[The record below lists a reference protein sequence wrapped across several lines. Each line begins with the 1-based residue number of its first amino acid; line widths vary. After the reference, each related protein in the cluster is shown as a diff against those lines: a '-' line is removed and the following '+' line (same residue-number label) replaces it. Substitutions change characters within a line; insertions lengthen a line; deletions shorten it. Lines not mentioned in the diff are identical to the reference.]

1 MASIE
6 LHCML
11 SVIFRKSESHVV
23 DPQNKFHMEKAA
35 SIAADFAT
43 DFSAEFAPREWS
55 FLISIHF
62 VL

>member
-1 MASIE
+1 
-6 LHCML
+6 ML
-11 SVIFRKSESHVV
+11 SGRLRVSLHVA
-23 DPQNKFHMEKAA
+23 DPQNKFHMEKAT

-43 DFSAEFAPREWS
+43 DFSAEFALREWI